1 MTTNQQHRISI
12 KTIKNKLVDNFILYG
27 AIFATIVFL
36 IPLIP
41 FNFENLNFYNYIDL
55 LTIISLYIIFYQR
68 DKVSLSSK
76 GSFILFAVYLFFIAD
91 FYQHGLY
98 STVKSIIIFIPF
110 LGVLVYE
117 VKWAVLI
124 FIITMITYTLIAY
137 GYLSGQLFPGSLDP
151 TLNLPYKWIV
161 NGILLSLVAIIVAM
175 FMHNFNQSLLQ
186 IIEQQ
191 DKSYNVLE
199 QQEQELK
206 ISVEEKNVLLQE
218 IHHRV
223 KNNLAVVSGLL
234 DLQSNLAPDTFTR
247 SALKLS
253 TNRIISISKVHELL
267 YQSEDVSRIDLNKYI
282 RELTDIIIGS
292 FNKNN
297 FHIDLKLD
305 INVPYLN
312 INHGVPVGI
321 ILNELVTNSLKH
333 GFNRPQDR
341 YEIEI
346 SAHEE
351 DGHYHIGYH
360 DNGSGIIE
368 TVSEKKSGLGTTLI
382 ESLLKQ
388 IDAEFWLKTDGYYQI
403 TFRFP
408 NDPAFER

>member
-1 MTTNQQHRISI
+1 
-12 KTIKNKLVDNFILYG
+12 
-27 AIFATIVFL
+27 
-36 IPLIP
+36 
-41 FNFENLNFYNYIDL
+41 
-55 LTIISLYIIFYQR
+55 
-68 DKVSLSSK
+68 
-76 GSFILFAVYLFFIAD
+76 
-91 FYQHGLY
+91 YQHGLY

-191 DKSYNVLE
+191 DISYNVLE

-267 YQSEDVSRIDLNKYI
+267 
-282 RELTDIIIGS
+282 
-292 FNKNN
+292 
-297 FHIDLKLD
+297 
-305 INVPYLN
+305 
-312 INHGVPVGI
+312 
-321 ILNELVTNSLKH
+321 
-333 GFNRPQDR
+333 
-341 YEIEI
+341 
-346 SAHEE
+346 
-351 DGHYHIGYH
+351 
-360 DNGSGIIE
+360 
-368 TVSEKKSGLGTTLI
+368 
-382 ESLLKQ
+382 
-388 IDAEFWLKTDGYYQI
+388 
-403 TFRFP
+403 
-408 NDPAFER
+408 